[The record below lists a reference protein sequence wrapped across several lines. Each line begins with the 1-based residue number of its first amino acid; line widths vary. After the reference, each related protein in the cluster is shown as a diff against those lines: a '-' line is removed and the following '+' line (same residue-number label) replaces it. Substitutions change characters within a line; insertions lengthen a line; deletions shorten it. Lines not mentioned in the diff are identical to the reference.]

1 METET
6 KFYNAV
12 NIACHG
18 EYFKIK
24 SFRDQSSSWVEAWQ
38 IIEKGLNPKVNPD
51 KELGKLRKLDIDLIL
66 KNNPNYPQLL
76 KEMAWPPFGLYIK
89 GDISIAKQPA
99 VAIVGTRKAT
109 DQGLK
114 IAGQLA
120 SELSQK
126 LIIVS
131 GLALGIDEAAHWGT
145 VNSHGKTV
153 AVIACGLE
161 RVYPAQN
168 KKLADKILKSGGAI
182 ISEYP
187 LESITFQ
194 NHFLE
199 RNRIISGLSLGTIV
213 VEAPEKSGALATAK
227 FALAQNRDVFAVPGP
242 IYHQN
247 SSGVNNLLKMG
258 AYVVTEAN
266 DVLNC
271 LNLPENFIEEKKA
284 QLPLFDNEEQKKI
297 FVSIKS
303 SPSAITIDKISEVT
317 KLTPQTINQSLS
329 LLIINNLVK
338 ESGGR
343 YTIP

>member
-1 METET
+1 MKEET

-12 NIACHG
+12 NLACNG
-18 EYFKIK
+18 EYFKVK
-24 SFRDQSSSWVEAWQ
+24 SFYDRAGSWAKSWKILNKE
-38 IIEKGLNPKVNPD
+38 LNPKINPD
-51 KELGKLRKLDIDLIL
+51 KESEKLNTLEIDLIL
-66 KNNPNYPQLL
+66 KEDTNYPPLL
-76 KEMAWPPFGLYIK
+76 KEICWPPFGLYVK
-89 GDISIAKQPA
+89 GSISVAKKPAIAM
-99 VAIVGTRKAT
+99 VGTRKAT
-109 DQGLK
+109 EQGLK

-126 LIIVS
+126 LTIVS
-131 GLALGIDEAAHWGT
+131 GLALGIDEASHWGAIG
-145 VNSHGKTV
+145 SGGKTI

-161 RVYPAQN
+161 RIYPAQN
-168 KKLADKILKSGGAI
+168 KNLADKIIKLGGAI

-187 LESITFQ
+187 LKTVTFP

-227 FALAQNRDVFAVPGP
+227 FALEQNRDVFAIPGP
-242 IYHQN
+242 IYHEN
-247 SSGVNNLLKMG
+247 SDGVNNLLKMG

-271 LNLPENFIEEKKA
+271 LNLPENFDKETDN
-284 QLPLFDNEEQKKI
+284 QLPFFDDENQKNI
-297 FVSIKS
+297 FISIKS
-303 SPSAITIDKISEVT
+303 FPSAITIDKISEIT
-317 KLTPQTINQSLS
+317 KMTPQAINQSLS

-343 YTIP
+343 YFI